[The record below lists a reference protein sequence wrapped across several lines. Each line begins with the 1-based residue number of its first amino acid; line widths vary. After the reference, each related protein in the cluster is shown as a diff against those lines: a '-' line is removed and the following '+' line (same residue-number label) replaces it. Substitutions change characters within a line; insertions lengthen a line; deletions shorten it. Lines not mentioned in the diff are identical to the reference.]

1 MARCATERKQQLE
14 ERRLARIRA
23 IEAASPEVPSSCSQA
38 GSSKNLTRAQFNLMV
53 RTAGAVRSSPNATQL
68 EMKIYANHS
77 RESRFQFLHASS
89 TGSVRQIWL
98 RLKSGEQLQWQDV
111 DPARVTASAAEGSAR
126 RLISGYDSSEDS
138 DTDSARSADHQFKP
152 DTPFVECK
160 YHHNRIGGEEG
171 EASSG
176 AADKRAQR
184 LTRARIWA
192 QQKRQEGNP
201 GDTLSPP
208 SGQGG
213 KKASDIGVKVP
224 EVDLNAVGAPEP
236 DVGGVGSYE
245 TSEQLVIG

>member
-1 MARCATERKQQLE
+1 
-14 ERRLARIRA
+14 
-23 IEAASPEVPSSCSQA
+23 
-38 GSSKNLTRAQFNLMV
+38 MV

-89 TGSVRQIWL
+89 TRSVRQIWL

-138 DTDSARSADHQFKP
+138 DTDSARGADYQIKPDADHQVKP
-152 DTPFVECK
+152 DTPFVECS
-160 YHHNRIGGEEG
+160 YHHNRTGGEEG
-171 EASSG
+171 ETSSV

-184 LTRARIWA
+184 LARARIWA
-192 QQKRQEGNP
+192 RQRRQEGNP

-213 KKASDIGVKVP
+213 KKASDLGVDVP
-224 EVDLNAVGAPEP
+224 EVDLNAAGAPEP